1 MFSAAINPCDLLVRC
16 NVQPKIIEENITYLI
31 HSSEGDIA
39 CCMVR
44 TFFLA
49 SQVRY
54 GVYTA
59 AEFYEED
66 VEFGNSAA
74 TDQIHW
80 QLMKMGDKFGIGQP
94 GLSFPKCSVC
104 KQKGIS
110 SRSYFVASRF
120 LCYALEDRDFSLSL
134 WGSIYVLM
142 IFCGK

>member
-1 MFSAAINPCDLLVRC
+1 
-16 NVQPKIIEENITYLI
+16 
-31 HSSEGDIA
+31 
-39 CCMVR
+39 
-44 TFFLA
+44 
-49 SQVRY
+49 
-54 GVYTA
+54 
-59 AEFYEED
+59 D

-94 GLSFPKCSVC
+94 GLSFPKCSVVEVMRCILCLTVKSAVMTLTCNIKERC

>member
-1 MFSAAINPCDLLVRC
+1 
-16 NVQPKIIEENITYLI
+16 
-31 HSSEGDIA
+31 
-39 CCMVR
+39 MVR
-44 TFFLA
+44 TFFPA

-59 AEFYEED
+59 AEFYEEEVGAGLTGDKQD

-110 SRSYFVASRF
+110 SRPYFVASRF